1 MFAEHQYA
9 TAEPETVTYTHISDP
24 LDLTKYFIYMASV
37 TMVTYV
43 SLALGVSLS
52 FVFVI
57 ASRRFCLQFI
67 LVFVFESLYR
77 RERIRRL
84 FSLDCLSRA
93 KLGRGQNGADTG
105 DGAIQLRCCA
115 VNDQVQEEKV
125 LTQTL
130 VRDRKLNDYAII
142 VSNLHKSYE
151 NVNAVNG
158 IDFVVKKGECFGLL
172 GINGAGKT
180 TTFKMLTHD
189 TTVSKGDIFIN
200 GRSCYDQPTEYKSLF
215 GYCPQVDALNS
226 YMTAYE
232 ILKYMAWIRG
242 VPRRKL
248 GREVEKWLKRVDLVK
263 YKNVKIK
270 YYSGGTKRKLNTA
283 IAMVGWRRSSDGSKA
298 PNSIPFRFR
307 SPCRS

>member
-1 MFAEHQYA
+1 MQIFY
-9 TAEPETVTYTHISDP
+9 
-24 LDLTKYFIYMASV
+24 LFLFIP
-37 TMVTYV
+37 
-43 SLALGVSLS
+43 
-52 FVFVI
+52 FVFI
-57 ASRRFCLQFI
+57 LQFI
-67 LVFVFESLYR
+67 LVFVFESLNR
-77 RERIRRL
+77 REKFRRL
-84 FSLDCLSRA
+84 FLFSCFSKA
-93 KLGRGQNGADTG
+93 KKEKNKNGTDSN
-105 DGAIQLRCCA
+105 DGAIQLRCV
-115 VNDQVQEEKV
+115 VNEKVQEEKV

-130 VRDRKLNDYAII
+130 VRDRKLDDYAII

-200 GRSCYDQPTEYKSLF
+200 GQSVHDETAVYKSLF
-215 GYCPQVDALNS
+215 GYCPQVDALNN

-283 IAMVGWRRSSDGSKA
+283 IAMVNVPSTW
-298 PNSIPFRFR
+298 
-307 SPCRS
+307 

>member
-1 MFAEHQYA
+1 M
-9 TAEPETVTYTHISDP
+9 
-24 LDLTKYFIYMASV
+24 
-37 TMVTYV
+37 
-43 SLALGVSLS
+43 
-52 FVFVI
+52 
-57 ASRRFCLQFI
+57 QFI

-77 RERIRRL
+77 REKIRRL
-84 FSLDCLSRA
+84 FTFSCCSKSR
-93 KLGRGQNGADTG
+93 KDENKDGTDTN

-115 VNDQVQEEKV
+115 VNEQVQEEKV

-130 VRDRKLNDYAII
+130 VRDHRLDEYAII

-200 GRSCYDQPTEYKSLF
+200 GKSVYDESTLYKSLF
-215 GYCPQVDALNS
+215 GYCPQIDALNT

-248 GREVEKWLKRVDLVK
+248 GREVEKWLKRVDLMK

-283 IAMVGWRRSSDGSKA
+283 IAMVGNIKFSSQKYVK
-298 PNSIPFRFR
+298 FQ
-307 SPCRS
+307 